1 MTSITLTVGPSSIK
15 IAPDGVTIKGPM
27 ITIDANASVAIKGAI
42 TEVKGSGMLTLK
54 GGMTMIN

>member
-1 MTSITLTVGPSSIK
+1 
-15 IAPDGVTIKGPM
+15 M
-27 ITIDANASVAIKGAI
+27 ITIDASASVAIKGAI